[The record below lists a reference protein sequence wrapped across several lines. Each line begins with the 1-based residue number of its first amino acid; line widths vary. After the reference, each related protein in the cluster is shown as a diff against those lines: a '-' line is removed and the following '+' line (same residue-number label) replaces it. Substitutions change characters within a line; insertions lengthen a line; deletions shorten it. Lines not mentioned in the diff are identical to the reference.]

1 MHVHTHFR
9 KDKRTTSMFINI
21 IITVIFVFTSGRN
34 RTSQYFCQVIWH
46 KGSMLR
52 KIIIKKTVEKIA
64 SLPLSRPQHDI
75 FCFSLLLFFFSDS
88 MHSQISH
95 RYMYSQTLT
104 MLQKRL
110 KNERKHCYTHVATR
124 LCKRE
129 ALRL

>member
-1 MHVHTHFR
+1 
-9 KDKRTTSMFINI
+9 
-21 IITVIFVFTSGRN
+21 
-34 RTSQYFCQVIWH
+34 
-46 KGSMLR
+46 
-52 KIIIKKTVEKIA
+52 
-64 SLPLSRPQHDI
+64 
-75 FCFSLLLFFFSDS
+75 